1 MINPALC
8 PTLPKEQTD
17 IPFGKVVWA
26 LTTSFLPLALLIV
39 SVLGAILFGL
49 ATPSEAAGAGA
60 LASLVLAAAYRALNF
75 IMLRDSVYLTARATA
90 MVCYLFVGSWTFSAV
105 FAVLGGQQVVENF
118 FLSLNLSQTGFL
130 ILTQMIIFLLGWP
143 LEWTEIIII
152 FVPIFLP
159 LLPKFDVDPIFFGIL
174 VALNT
179 QTAFNT
185 PPVAMAAFYLKGVAP
200 PHIKLTDIFAGAL
213 PFVFMVFATMVLVYA
228 YPQIALWLPDYLYT
242 PR

>member
-1 MINPALC
+1 
-8 PTLPKEQTD
+8 
-17 IPFGKVVWA
+17 
-26 LTTSFLPLALLIV
+26 
-39 SVLGAILFGL
+39 
-49 ATPSEAAGAGA
+49 
-60 LASLVLAAAYRALNF
+60 
-75 IMLRDSVYLTARATA
+75 
-90 MVCYLFVGSWTFSAV
+90 MVCYLFIGSWTFSAV

-130 ILTQMIIFLLGWP
+130 VLTQFLIFLLGWP

-159 LLPKFDVDPIFFGIL
+159 LLPKFGVDPIFFGIL

-200 PHIKLTDIFAGAL
+200 PQVKLTDIFSGAL
-213 PFVFMVFATMVLVYA
+213 PFVFLVFLTMVLVYVF
-228 YPQIALWLPDYLYT
+228 PGLALWLPDYLYN